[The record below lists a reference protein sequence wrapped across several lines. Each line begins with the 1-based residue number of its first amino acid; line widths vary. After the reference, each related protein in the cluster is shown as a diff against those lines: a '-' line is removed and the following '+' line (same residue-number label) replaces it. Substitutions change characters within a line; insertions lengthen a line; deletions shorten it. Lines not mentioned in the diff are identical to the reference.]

1 MESAVAAG
9 GSTAAEPVRE
19 RLSEWLD
26 APLGLFRPLDS
37 GWETTIFEFEL
48 AVPARRAADIPAGV
62 RLVLRCY
69 EGLAAD
75 AKAAHES
82 RVMFNLARAG
92 YPTPRPFAFEPD
104 RTALGAPFMIMERAA
119 GGPLFAIKSFPQAFR
134 TFSLGFAAFVHAQA
148 KLHRLPAET
157 IPANEVITPNSNSGN
172 GAGSQP
178 AATLLD
184 RALAAIGERV
194 ERGPLPGLEDAFL
207 KLRQDA
213 PRFRSAPD
221 VPVHLDYHP
230 QNVIVSGFRVTGV
243 IDWVKADRGDRHL
256 DAATTA
262 AILATS
268 AMDRPRW
275 MRDNAAG
282 NTLRRLFAALYIPA
296 YQALAPMDLKRFRY
310 CQAVAGLFRLSTF
323 GIMRAL
329 GPQAVGYRP
338 EAIGHVIPD
347 VVRLLSRYTARK
359 CGVAVAIP
367 PPRA

>member
-1 MESAVAAG
+1 MESAVEAG
-9 GSTAAEPVRE
+9 GPSAVEAISE
-19 RLSEWLD
+19 RLSEWLG
-26 APLGLFRPLDS
+26 APLGLFRPLAS

-48 AVPARRAADIPAGV
+48 AAHTQRAADIPTGA

-69 EGLAAD
+69 EGLAAH

-92 YPTPRPFAFEPD
+92 YPTPRPFAFEPN
-104 RTALGAPFMIMERAA
+104 RAALGAPFMIMERAA
-119 GGPLFAIKSFPQAFR
+119 GGPLFATKSFPQAFQ
-134 TFSLGFAAFVHAQA
+134 TFSLGFAAFVHAQT
-148 KLHRLPAET
+148 KLHRLPAAT
-157 IPANEVITPNSNSGN
+157 IPAGGAAAPNPNNGN
-172 GAGSQP
+172 GAGSQS

-184 RALAAIGERV
+184 RALAAIGERI

-207 KLRQDA
+207 KLRQEA
-213 PRFRSAPD
+213 PRFRSAPE

-275 MRDNAAG
+275 MRDNPAG

-296 YQALAPMDLKRFRY
+296 YQALAPMDLKHFRY

-323 GIMRAL
+323 GMMRAQ
-329 GPQAVGYRP
+329 GPEAVGYRP

-347 VVRLLSRYTARK
+347 VVRLLGRYTARK

>member
-1 MESAVAAG
+1 MESAIEAG
-9 GSTAAEPVRE
+9 GSKRTDPIGE
-19 RLSEWLD
+19 RLCEWLG
-26 APLGLFRPLDS
+26 APLSLFRALDS

-48 AVPARRAADIPAGV
+48 ASRARCEADLPVGA

-69 EGLAAD
+69 QGLEAD

-82 RVMFNLARAG
+82 RVMFNLAKAG
-92 YPTPRPFAFEPD
+92 YPTPRPFAYEPN
-104 RTALGAPFMIMERAA
+104 RAALGVPFMIMERAA
-119 GGPLFAIKSFPQAFR
+119 GGPLFAIKNFPQAFR

-148 KLHRLPAET
+148 RLHRLPAEL
-157 IPANEVITPNSNSGN
+157 IPVDDAGGANAQSRN
-172 GAGSQP
+172 GDHAQT
-178 AATLLD
+178 ATTLLD
-184 RALAAIGERV
+184 RALAAIGGRV
-194 ERGPLPGLEDAFL
+194 ERGPLPGLKDAL
-207 KLRQDA
+207 VKLRQEA
-213 PRFRSAPD
+213 PRFRFAPD

-230 QNVIVSGFRVTGV
+230 QNVIVSGIRVTGV

-282 NTLRRLFAALYIPA
+282 NSLRRLFAALYIPA

-323 GIMRAL
+323 GMMRAR
-329 GPQAVGYRP
+329 GPEAVGYRP

-347 VVRLLSRYTARK
+347 VVRLLTRYTARK
-359 CGVAVAIP
+359 CGVSVAIP